1 MDDRQAAE
9 LRAALDDAG
18 LASRPVAV
26 LDLDAV
32 DHNLADLTRRA
43 AGKPIR
49 VASKSLRV
57 RRLLEHALATD
68 GFRGTLAYTLPEA
81 LWLAGHGLTDLVV
94 AYPTADRPALAR
106 LAADDRAR
114 AAITL
119 MVDSTQHLDLIDAA
133 APGHPEIRV
142 ALELDAAYAP
152 LRRLRFGALRS
163 PIRTAEGLAELA
175 RATVA
180 RPGFRLVGIMAYEG
194 QIAGVADVGR
204 SAYRQAVRQMKVRSS
219 RELATRRA
227 AAVEAVRE
235 VAELEFVN
243 GGGTGSIEGTCAE
256 PAVTEV
262 AAGSGIV
269 GPALFDGYR
278 SFRPEPALHFG
289 LDVVRRPAPLV
300 ATVLGGGWIASGP
313 PGRDRLPLIAWP
325 QRLKYAPDEAA
336 GEVQTPVVGPAAAG
350 LAVGDTVWFRH
361 AKAGELAERVERYAV
376 VRRADGELRVVD
388 EWPTYRGEGVTT
400 L

>member
-133 APGHPEIRV
+133 APGHPRSASRSNSTPPTHPCAACASAPCALPSEPPRGWLNSPAPPSRAPASGWWGSWPTRV
-142 ALELDAAYAP
+142 
-152 LRRLRFGALRS
+152 RS
-163 PIRTAEGLAELA
+163 PG
-175 RATVA
+175 
-180 RPGFRLVGIMAYEG
+180 
-194 QIAGVADVGR
+194 
-204 SAYRQAVRQMKVRSS
+204 S
-219 RELATRRA
+219 RMSA
-227 AAVEAVRE
+227 AAPTGRPCVR
-235 VAELEFVN
+235 
-243 GGGTGSIEGTCAE
+243 
-256 PAVTEV
+256 
-262 AAGSGIV
+262 
-269 GPALFDGYR
+269 
-278 SFRPEPALHFG
+278 
-289 LDVVRRPAPLV
+289 
-300 ATVLGGGWIASGP
+300 
-313 PGRDRLPLIAWP
+313 
-325 QRLKYAPDEAA
+325 
-336 GEVQTPVVGPAAAG
+336 
-350 LAVGDTVWFRH
+350 
-361 AKAGELAERVERYAV
+361 
-376 VRRADGELRVVD
+376 
-388 EWPTYRGEGVTT
+388 
-400 L
+400 